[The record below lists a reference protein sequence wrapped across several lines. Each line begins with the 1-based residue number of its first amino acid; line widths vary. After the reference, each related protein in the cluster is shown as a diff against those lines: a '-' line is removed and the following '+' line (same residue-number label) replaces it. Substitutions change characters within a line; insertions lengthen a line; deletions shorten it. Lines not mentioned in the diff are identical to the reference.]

1 MATIKLFVSN
11 SMRGVMDELLPQFEH
26 ASGNKVEISYDPA
39 KLMMER
45 IRRGEAA
52 DLVIIGGS
60 AVEELEK
67 TGKIAAGSRR
77 VISSCGVG
85 IAVKAG
91 APKPDIGSVDSFKRA
106 LLAARS
112 VAYTEHGASGIYFSG
127 LIEKLGIAAEVKAK
141 AARQAGGL
149 VGEIVAAGK
158 AELAVQQIPELM
170 VVKGVDFVGP
180 LPKEIQQ
187 TTVSSIGIFAG
198 SRVPKEARALYDFL
212 TTADAGRV
220 IKAKGHEPAS
230 GA

>member
-11 SMRGVMDELLPQFEH
+11 SMRGVMDELLPQFER

-45 IRRGEAA
+45 IQRGEAA

-60 AVEELEK
+60 AVQELEK
-67 TGKIAAGSRR
+67 AGKIAAGSRR
-77 VISSCGVG
+77 AISSCGVG

-91 APKPDIGSVDSFKRA
+91 APKPDISTVDAFKRA
-106 LLAARS
+106 LLAAKS
-112 VAYTEHGASGIYFSG
+112 VAYTEHGASGIYFSK
-127 LIEKLGIAAEVKAK
+127 LIEKLGIAEPIKAK

-170 VVKGVDFVGP
+170 VVKGVDLVGP

-187 TTVSSIGIFAG
+187 TTVSSVGIFAN
-198 SRVPKEARALYDFL
+198 SKVPKETRALLDFL
-212 TTADAGRV
+212 TTPDAMRV
-220 IKAKGHEPAS
+220 LKAKGHEPAA
-230 GA
+230 G